1 MKNGKK
7 LLEAVQVNT
16 FMVALSTYH
25 RAVNEIN
32 IVNGSVCSDVLDSN
46 ELVYKNYKQALRGLR
61 GSMVDA
67 LSYLA
72 WLYTSNSIPEHC
84 KYTIEHIFKEDM
96 KHKELRK
103 IINHACKRSKKG
115 ALYMLK
121 KQLKKKRK
129 K

>member
-32 IVNGSVCSDVLDSN
+32 IVNGIVLTSNIDSN
-46 ELVYKNYKQALRGLR
+46 DLTYKRYKMILRGLR

-67 LSYLA
+67 MSYLA
-72 WLYTSNSIPEHC
+72 WLHITNSIPEHA
-84 KYTIEHIFKEDM
+84 KYTIECAFKKDM

-103 IINHACKRSKKG
+103 IINRACKRSKKG
-115 ALYMLK
+115 SLYILK
-121 KQLKKKRK
+121 KQLKKKSRK
-129 K
+129 